1 MHLNIES
8 IKSAIREEINA
19 LGGKMVEAPWHDP
32 EFYKMW
38 LAQTHYLIRH
48 TTKLLALAA
57 AYVKVENRKHHYVML
72 DHIKGEL
79 HHDLMPLKDLK
90 DFGADISEFPE
101 LPETEMIRQLQYYW
115 ISHENPLSL
124 CGYAFL
130 LEGAAKFYGPQLL
143 KSLQAKYGTKGSLFL
158 KVHVTVD
165 QEHYEEGSLFLDTLN
180 LEECQYII
188 RNMQQSNILYSR
200 MIDRIMNE
208 YLAQKTTTAA

>member
-1 MHLNIES
+1 MYSNIEK
-8 IKSAIREEINA
+8 IKSAIQDEINT
-19 LGGKMVEAPWHDP
+19 LGNKMVDAPWHDP

-57 AYVKVENRKHHYVML
+57 AYVKVENRDHHYVML
-72 DHIKGEL
+72 EHIKGEL

-90 DFGADISEFPE
+90 DFGAHISEFPE
-101 LPETEMIRQLQYYW
+101 LPETEMIHQLQYYW
-115 ISHENPLSL
+115 IAHENPLSL

-130 LEGAAKFYGPQLL
+130 LEGAAKFFGPQLL
-143 KSLQAKYGTKGSLFL
+143 KNLQEKYGSKGSLFL

-165 QEHYEEGSLFLDTLN
+165 QDHYEEGSQFLNTLN
-180 LEECQYII
+180 LEECRYIL

-200 MIDRIMNE
+200 MIDRVKDE
-208 YLAQKTTTAA
+208 YLLQKKYAA